1 MTDEKKIMVDGK
13 VYLCYVFLPMN
24 NIIFIII
31 QLAVLLFAISIH
43 ESAHAWM
50 ANRFGD
56 PTAKNLGR
64 ITLNP
69 IRHIDLIGTIIF
81 PIILAVIGAP
91 VFGWAKPVMVNPYN
105 LRNPRRANVFISAA
119 GPLSN
124 IFTAVVGII
133 IFLILRNIGFLTP
146 GNIQGI
152 RYLIAYIFLYLILI
166 NIFLAIFNLIPVP
179 PLDGSGILE
188 GILRGEAL
196 HYYEK
201 IKPYGIL
208 ILFVIIYAGV
218 LDVIANP
225 IISLVVS
232 ILK

>member
-1 MTDEKKIMVDGK
+1 MNKIVE
-13 VYLCYVFLPMN
+13 
-24 NIIFIII
+24 III
-31 QLAVLLFAISIH
+31 QFGVVLFAISIH

-50 ANRFGD
+50 AYRFGD
-56 PTAKNLGR
+56 PTAKNQGR

-69 IRHIDLIGTIIF
+69 IPHIDLIGTIIF

-105 LRNPRRANVFISAA
+105 LRNPRRANVYISAA
-119 GPLSN
+119 GPLTN
-124 IFTAVVGII
+124 IFAALGGVI
-133 IFLILRNIGFLTP
+133 IFLILKHIGILTP
-146 GNIQGI
+146 GNIYGI
-152 RYLIAYIFLYLILI
+152 KLLIAYIFLYLIII
-166 NIFLAIFNLIPVP
+166 NIFLAIFNLIPIP

-188 GILRGEAL
+188 GVLKGEAL
-196 HYYEK
+196 VYYEK

-225 IISLVVS
+225 IISLVLS
-232 ILK
+232 ILKL